1 MTRLMKRGLFD
12 SVLRIMGNI
21 FRGAVLLLQHRAD
34 HVLHPDAVLPREGC
48 TDRRFI
54 QNRLQ
59 LSTGMIAHHFCQILH
74 VDIIRDPLPR

>member
-12 SVLRIMGNI
+12 SFLRIMGNI

-48 TDRRFI
+48 ADRRFI
-54 QNRLQ
+54 QDRLQ

-74 VDIIRDPLPR
+74 VDVIRDPLP